1 LQKLANSS
9 QKLSFLSSA
18 PGVVSIV
25 KRSGGIPMH
34 IEIQSRNV
42 KLTRGLRKL
51 LNRRVEFAF
60 NRFKDRIQKVKIQLS
75 DINGQKGGLDK
86 ECQFHLTLPDQ
97 PDVIVKGTSDKLE
110 SAISTTATRSA
121 KTLARKLKRK
131 PSFTALKY
139 NTVDA

>member
-1 LQKLANSS
+1 
-9 QKLSFLSSA
+9 
-18 PGVVSIV
+18 
-25 KRSGGIPMH
+25 MH

-60 NRFKDRIQKVKIQLS
+60 NRFKDRIQRVKIQLS